1 MVKTA
6 RRAAKG
12 AVGAMAVV
20 VMRAE
25 VVAAAREG
33 PLAAVRS
40 VLVEVRSVVAAM
52 AAAAMA
58 AAVTAAVA
66 AAMAVALVVGL
77 PAAIRT
83 AGRGR

>member
-1 MVKTA
+1 MKTA
-6 RRAAKG
+6 RRAAKR
-12 AVGAMAVV
+12 AVDAMAVV

-25 VVAAAREG
+25 VVAAAKEG

-40 VLVEVRSVVAAM
+40 VLVEVLSVVAAM

-58 AAVTAAVA
+58 EAVTASVA
-66 AAMAVALVVGL
+66 AAMAVALVVGM